1 MPGKD
6 MRREPQSVSHEPELR
21 VVLREDRIVGE
32 EGVDVGG
39 SELGDEIAEV
49 QQELPADIALPC
61 SDQVVGQMNPEI
73 ALVAWQLRPA
83 AVRWTIGIEESPV
96 PLDQTVRSLLQ
107 KIGANHVVETD
118 RADHSFEAEEQRKI
132 MEPAAKLLPGVGTQS
147 PKLCEDANRNVF
159 VLREDRE

>member
-49 QQELPADIALPC
+49 QQELPADVALPC
-61 SDQVVGQMNPEI
+61 PDQVVGQMNPEI

-83 AVRWTIGIEESPV
+83 AVRWRIGIEESPV
-96 PLDQTVRSLLQ
+96 PFSQTVLSLLQ
-107 KIGANHVVETD
+107 KIGADHVVETD
-118 RADHSFEAEEQRKI
+118 RAQVEVEASK
-132 MEPAAKLLPGVGTQS
+132 
-147 PKLCEDANRNVF
+147 
-159 VLREDRE
+159 